1 MSMRKTIPA
10 RVWVLAGALS
20 LVAGPLLGEAT
31 AADTKTMHVSA
42 CARQSASIDFQG
54 MSLGVG
60 TPLYCPL
67 ERDSTTTSLQS
78 AEVRFAATAFPPQ
91 VTCTAMS
98 VSRFGTSIRST
109 SSSDV
114 TIYEDVDPDGNW
126 FVLGY
131 GISMA
136 GFAPI
141 DSRSTYL
148 VQCDASENGAIV
160 TSVSWDE

>member
-1 MSMRKTIPA
+1 
-10 RVWVLAGALS
+10 VWCLAGALAV
-20 LVAGPLLGEAT
+20 VAGPLLAEAT
-31 AADTKTMHVSA
+31 AADTRIMHASG
-42 CARQSASIDFQG
+42 CARQSAIVNFEG
-54 MSLGVG
+54 VTMSAG
-60 TPLYCPL
+60 TPVLCPL
-67 ERDSTTTSLQS
+67 ERDSTTSSLQS
-78 AEVRFAATAFPPQ
+78 VEVRFHPETWPQ

-114 TIYEDVDPDGNW
+114 TIYEDVDPGGNW
-126 FVLGY
+126 FVMGY

-148 VQCDASENGAIV
+148 VRCDPSASGAV
-160 TSVSWDE
+160 LTSVHWDE